1 MSFQTLLRI
10 TDTGKDN
17 CVIFHSHHTSKII
30 LTMDLF
36 DAFQSS
42 PQRYNQ
48 EKESASKNLGH
59 FLLSFILHDE
69 TN

>member
-10 TDTGKDN
+10 TDIGKDN
-17 CVIFHSHHTSKII
+17 CVMFHSHYTSKIV

-36 DAFQSS
+36 DASQSS

-48 EKESASKNLGH
+48 KKESASKNLGH
-59 FLLSFILHDE
+59 FLLPFILHDE

>member
-1 MSFQTLLRI
+1 MVKLFSKV
-10 TDTGKDN
+10 D
-17 CVIFHSHHTSKII
+17 CVIFHSHYTSKIV

-36 DAFQSS
+36 DASQSS

-48 EKESASKNLGH
+48 KKESASKNLGH
-59 FLLSFILHDE
+59 FLLPFILHDE

>member
-10 TDTGKDN
+10 TDRGKDN
-17 CVIFHSHHTSKII
+17 CVIFHSHYASKIV

-48 EKESASKNLGH
+48 KKESTSKNLGH
-59 FLLSFILHDE
+59 FLLPFILHDE